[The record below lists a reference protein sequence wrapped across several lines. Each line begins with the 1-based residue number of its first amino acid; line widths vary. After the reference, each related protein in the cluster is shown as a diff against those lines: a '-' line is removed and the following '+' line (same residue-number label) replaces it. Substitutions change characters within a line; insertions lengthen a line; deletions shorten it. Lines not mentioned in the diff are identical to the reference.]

1 MKLLTNAQAKRLDN
15 IALKKYNE
23 AGSSLMK
30 NAGNCIS
37 KLAISLLQEVK
48 NPEILII
55 CGKGNNGGDGFAA
68 ASILYDNGYNVKIHT
83 LLPENEISGEGL
95 KYFIECKKKGVL
107 ISFCLHIQNSCSPD
121 LIIDGLFGTGL
132 SRTISPEIFI
142 YIQWINQSNSK
153 VLAIDIPSGLNGDT
167 GEISSIAVKADK
179 TITFGYTKLGMALK
193 EGPEYCGQIVQE
205 DIGLQETSKI
215 NLGGISWTRFSEQKC
230 KEILKKPK
238 LDQHKYTS
246 GKVLIIAGSRGMTG
260 AAILS
265 TNSALRSGA
274 GLTMTANPSSLN
286 HIYETSLT
294 EGITFSLP
302 DKNKGCLYFSHYDS
316 IMEKVEWA
324 DSILIGP
331 GLGRNKSTQL
341 LIKKLVESINK
352 PLILDADGL
361 FPYTNSIRELSG
373 KKTNLI
379 ITPHFGEF
387 SRLINV
393 KVENLI
399 SDFPRIMEDTL
410 KVFDQTLLI
419 KQVPICIFQN
429 NKAVVNISGN
439 PGLATAGTGDI
450 LSGVIASFLAQ
461 GLNGFDAAKLG
472 AFIHGKSSDQLV
484 CLKGFRGQVASDLL
498 EIIPSVISKYEL
510 S

>member
-1 MKLLTNAQAKRLDN
+1 MKLLTNVQAKRLDN

-23 AGSSLMK
+23 ASSSLMK
-30 NAGNCIS
+30 NAGDCIS

-107 ISFCLHIQNSCSPD
+107 ISFCLDIQNSCFPD

-132 SRTISPEIFI
+132 SRTISPEIYI

-153 VLAIDIPSGLNGDT
+153 VLAIDIPSGLNSDT
-167 GEISSIAVKADK
+167 GEVSSIAVKADN

-205 DIGLQETSKI
+205 DIGLPETSKI
-215 NLGGISWTRFSEQKC
+215 NLGGISWSRFSELKC

-302 DKNKGCLYFSHYDS
+302 DKNKGCLYISHYDS
-316 IMEKVEWA
+316 IMEKIEWA
-324 DSILIGP
+324 DAFEMSKVLTI
-331 GLGRNKSTQL
+331 SM
-341 LIKKLVESINK
+341 IN
-352 PLILDADGL
+352 
-361 FPYTNSIRELSG
+361 E
-373 KKTNLI
+373 
-379 ITPHFGEF
+379 
-387 SRLINV
+387 
-393 KVENLI
+393 
-399 SDFPRIMEDTL
+399 
-410 KVFDQTLLI
+410 
-419 KQVPICIFQN
+419 
-429 NKAVVNISGN
+429 
-439 PGLATAGTGDI
+439 
-450 LSGVIASFLAQ
+450 
-461 GLNGFDAAKLG
+461 
-472 AFIHGKSSDQLV
+472 
-484 CLKGFRGQVASDLL
+484 
-498 EIIPSVISKYEL
+498 KYQF
-510 S
+510 